1 MDDVEKFSKA
11 LNAIAQAGAYS
22 AKDIRQICAQEVQC
36 CEKPILW
43 VDNIPYAAIR
53 TPAVQVPVYERSSDI
68 QEKDCRPNS
77 KLDSWPYRVVAFL
90 NEVIDIF
97 VLAITED
104 FL

>member
-1 MDDVEKFSKA
+1 M
-11 LNAIAQAGAYS
+11 
-22 AKDIRQICAQEVQC
+22 
-36 CEKPILW
+36 
-43 VDNIPYAAIR
+43 
-53 TPAVQVPVYERSSDI
+53 QVPVYERSVASPDI

>member
-1 MDDVEKFSKA
+1 MDDVEQFSKA

-22 AKDIRQICAQEVQC
+22 AKDIRQIYAQEVQC
-36 CEKPILW
+36 CEEPILW

-53 TPAVQVPVYERSSDI
+53 TPTVQVPVYERSSDI
-68 QEKDCRPNS
+68 QEKACRPNS

>member
-36 CEKPILW
+36 CEEPILW

-53 TPAVQVPVYERSSDI
+53 TPTVQVPVYERSSDI
-68 QEKDCRPNS
+68 QEKDCMPNS
-77 KLDSWPYRVVAFL
+77 KLVSWPYRVVAFL

>member
-22 AKDIRQICAQEVQC
+22 AKDIRQIYAQEVQC
-36 CEKPILW
+36 CEELILW

>member
-1 MDDVEKFSKA
+1 MDDVAQFSKA

-22 AKDIRQICAQEVQC
+22 AKDIRQICTQEVQYV
-36 CEKPILW
+36 EETVLRA
-43 VDNIPYAAIR
+43 DNVPFAVVRAP
-53 TPAVQVPVYERSSDI
+53 TVQVPVYERSSDI

>member
-1 MDDVEKFSKA
+1 MDDVEQFSRV
-11 LNAIAQAGAYS
+11 LS

-36 CEKPILW
+36 VEETVLW
-43 VDNIPYAAIR
+43 ADNVPYAVVR
-53 TPAVQVPVYERSSDI
+53 TPTVQVPVCERSVVSPDI
-68 QEKDCRPNS
+68 QEKDCKPNS
-77 KLDSWPYRVVAFL
+77 KLDGWPYRVVAFL